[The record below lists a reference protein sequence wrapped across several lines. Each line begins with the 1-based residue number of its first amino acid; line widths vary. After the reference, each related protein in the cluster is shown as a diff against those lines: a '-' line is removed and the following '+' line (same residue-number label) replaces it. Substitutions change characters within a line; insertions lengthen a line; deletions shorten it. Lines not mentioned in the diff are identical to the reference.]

1 MLRPSEN
8 WQERTKSQQPL
19 LLPRRGDRRGLL
31 EPEFQERFA
40 GHFDLLASSEHL
52 HRSSRSCADAR
63 ANSCAL
69 PAAGNGTDNGSQSGA
84 TADFLGGVLAASLP
98 FQRVVTA
105 HNGIVIPINHDASP
119 FKLQLLTA
127 LDVAPFLCLRK

>member
-8 WQERTKSQQPL
+8 WQERTKSQEPL

-40 GHFDLLASSEHL
+40 GHFDLLAAREHL

-84 TADFLGGVLAASLP
+84 TADFLGGVLAAAPPLP
-98 FQRVVTA
+98 RVVTA
-105 HNGIVIPINHDASP
+105 PHGTGIPTHPDA
-119 FKLQLLTA
+119 
-127 LDVAPFLCLRK
+127 